1 MVSLD
6 ALWTELKTTYQ
17 KELSPASYNT
27 WIETAQPKSLE
38 QSQLVV
44 TVPSKIHKEYWEK
57 ISQQRLLRSATC

>member
-57 ISQQRLLRSATC
+57 KSRNKDC